1 MQQKLIS
8 LALFGAFT
16 LPCAAFADTTTLDE
30 VVVTATRTPQSLNK
44 TLADTTVLNEQAI
57 RQSGAPDVATLLRAA
72 AGVEV
77 AQSGGLGANASLF
90 MRGTNSSHVLVL
102 LDGVRISSATTG
114 TTALEHLM
122 LDNIARIEVVRGN
135 VSSLYGSEAIGGVIQ
150 LFTKQ
155 GSGAPAFNA
164 SAGFGS
170 HSTQK
175 MAAGFSG
182 AANDTTFSLNVGNV
196 KTNGVSAINP
206 RLAPAANPNNDGY
219 NNTTVSGQ
227 VQHAFNAD
235 HALSATVFSTRGNK
249 QYDSSFGLPTDTNNL
264 LTTLDKFSV
273 ASDNQFTQAWHSQ
286 LRLAQGTDSNHAYLN
301 GAPSF
306 FFQTRSNQLTWQ
318 NDVAL
323 TESQKVSL
331 AVEQLA
337 QQLSSDTKYSQ
348 TKRTVNSLLGGYVG
362 EFDAHQVQLNVRQDR
377 YSDMGNVNTGLLGYG
392 WQFADAWRATASVS
406 NGFKA
411 PTFADM
417 YYPLSFGYAGNP
429 NLRPER
435 ADNREVGVHYA
446 AGGQSFKAVY
456 FDQRI
461 RDLIVINNTFT
472 SVTNLNQARIDGVE
486 LHYAGTFDRTRLT
499 ANLTLQNPRDG
510 ATGTRL
516 LRRSKELATLGI
528 MQDLGAWKVG
538 GELRHSGSRSDTN
551 IATFA
556 PVTLPS
562 YQLVNLTA
570 NYTIDKQLSLTGRID
585 NLFNK
590 DYMQVH
596 GYNTLGRTV
605 FVGLSYQP

>member
-1 MQQKLIS
+1 MQPKLIS

-44 TLADTTVLNEQAI
+44 TLSDTTVLNEQAI
-57 RQSGAPDVATLLRAA
+57 RQSGAPDVATLLRAV

-77 AQSGGLGANASLF
+77 AQSGGLGANSSTF

-170 HSTQK
+170 HGTQK
-175 MAAGFSG
+175 IAAGFSG

-219 NNTTVSGQ
+219 NNTTISGQ

-323 TESQKVSL
+323 IESQKVSF

-337 QQLSSDTKYSQ
+337 QQLASNTKYTQS
-348 TKRTVNSLLGGYVG
+348 KRTVNSLLGGYVG
-362 EFDAHQVQLNVRQDR
+362 EFGAHQVQLNVRQDR

-486 LHYAGTFDRTRLT
+486 LQYAGTFDHSRLT

-510 ATGTRL
+510 ATGARL
-516 LRRSKELATLGI
+516 LRRSKELATIGI

-538 GELRHSGSRSDTN
+538 GELRHSGSRSDAD

-556 PVTLPS
+556 PVILPS

-570 NYTIDKQLSLTGRID
+570 NYQLAPQLSLNGRID

>member
-1 MQQKLIS
+1 MQAKLIS

-30 VVVTATRTPQSLNK
+30 VIVTATRTPQPLNK

-57 RQSGAPDVATLLRAA
+57 RQSGAPDVATLLRAV

-77 AQSGGLGANASLF
+77 AQSGGLGANSSTF

-155 GSGAPAFNA
+155 GSGTPAPNA
-164 SAGFGS
+164 GVGFGS
-170 HSTQK
+170 HGTQK
-175 MAAGFSG
+175 IAAGFSG

-219 NNTTVSGQ
+219 HNTTISGQ

-249 QYDSSFGLPTDTNNL
+249 QYDNSFGLPTDTNNL

-301 GAPSF
+301 GMPSF

-323 TESQKVSL
+323 TESQKVSF

-337 QQLSSDTKYSQ
+337 QQLSSDTKYTQ
-348 TKRTVNSLLGGYVG
+348 TKRTVNSVLGGYVG
-362 EFDAHQVQLNVRQDR
+362 EFGAHQLQLNVRQDR
-377 YSDMGNVNTGLLGYG
+377 YSDMGGVNTGLLGYG

-417 YYPLSFGYAGNP
+417 YYPLTWGYAGNP

-486 LHYAGTFDRTRLT
+486 LHYAGTFDHTRLT

-510 ATGTRL
+510 VSGTRL
-516 LRRSKELATLGI
+516 LRRSKELATVGI

-538 GELRHSGSRSDTN
+538 GELRHNGSRSDAD

-556 PVTLPS
+556 PVILPS

-570 NYTIDKQLSLTGRID
+570 NYQLAPQLSLNGRVD